1 MNAVCTAL
9 QLSVSEAPQ
18 VLMGTLSF
26 FLGMGFVRQKYNF
39 FRSEKSKGLERETKP
54 PQALLSTE
62 K

>member
-1 MNAVCTAL
+1 MPSAL
-9 QLSVSEAPQ
+9 QLQLGVSEAPQ

-39 FRSEKSKGLERETKP
+39 FRSEKSKGLGRETKP